1 MRDTKINIPL
11 PHETQQKIR
20 DVSGFYGLIGPD
32 VNMFNVTSL
41 FQMFMGD
48 GTIQGLFFD
57 QGNVTYIQHHIQTEK
72 LKYEQRNGRIPK
84 DPFIYALFL
93 VFSKLRL
100 LPNHLGLAN
109 TALLH
114 TNNNTYA
121 YEPQTQL
128 IESISALS
136 FAIIIFIFICIE
148 CN

>member
-1 MRDTKINIPL
+1 MMNFIFILVVCYISTSLSYFFNFKFGNPFKVRDTKINIPL
-11 PHETQQKIR
+11 PQETQQKIR

-57 QGNVTYIQHHIQTEK
+57 QGNVTYVQHHIQTEK

-100 LPNHLGLAN
+100 LPNHLGLEIGRA
-109 TALLH
+109 H
-114 TNNNTYA
+114 V
-121 YEPQTQL
+121 
-128 IESISALS
+128 
-136 FAIIIFIFICIE
+136 
-148 CN
+148 